1 MEIRP
6 GIALAAFAAAMLATG
21 FSGAHAAS
29 PAFAGVASEAQQQEP
44 PKDCK
49 MKPEDPR
56 CKYDKKG

>member
-6 GIALAAFAAAMLATG
+6 AIALAALAALMLATG
-21 FSGAHAAS
+21 LGGAQAS
-29 PAFAGVASEAQQQEP
+29 PSAAAGASFEAQQQEP

>member
-6 GIALAAFAAAMLATG
+6 GIALAAFAAALLATG
-21 FSGAHAAS
+21 ISGAHAA
-29 PAFAGVASEAQQQEP
+29 PAPGAGVPFEAQQQEP